1 MPIVIRAKQNDSTND
16 VIKRFK
22 RAITQVD
29 IVQKAK
35 DGAFFVSK
43 AAMRASKRMDM
54 NRLRRRARSL
64 KRMKNVSELSL
75 QRINDRLH

>member
-22 RAITQVD
+22 RAVTQVD

-35 DGAFFVSK
+35 DAAFFISK
-43 AAMRASKRMDM
+43 ASMRASKRMDM

>member
-22 RAITQVD
+22 RAVTQVD

-35 DGAFFVSK
+35 DAAFFISK
-43 AAMRASKRMDM
+43 SSVRASKRMDM

-64 KRMKNVSELSL
+64 KKMKNVSELAL